1 MVSIKIT
8 KIWLVK
14 QEDFRTENYPTIN
27 FSWSMN
33 GCVFGMSEM
42 HQVNAILFAVDG
54 PLLPKED
61 MLWFWDF
68 GEKWIWEVTYV
79 PFSQS

>member
-1 MVSIKIT
+1 
-8 KIWLVK
+8 
-14 QEDFRTENYPTIN
+14 
-27 FSWSMN
+27 MN

-61 MLWFWDF
+61 ML
-68 GEKWIWEVTYV
+68 
-79 PFSQS
+79 